1 MLVGIWIFRFN
12 RVNHA
17 SLPLLFMLRVR
28 VRVRGVYGVVR
39 LRLDVGCVVV
49 VVGL

>member
-17 SLPLLFMLRVR
+17 SLLLLFMLR

-49 VVGL
+49 VVVGL